1 MGIGDWVYSSVYF
14 IDQQFIKLH
23 ITLLKY
29 LLSISENDFNF
40 FELLEKINIEQTFSF
55 FQNIFSIAKENKIM
69 IKKIYHQMNF
79 SIY

>member
-1 MGIGDWVYSSVYF
+1 MYIYSRVYF
-14 IDQQFIKLH
+14 IDQQFIKLD

-29 LLSISENDFNF
+29 LLSISENDLKFYD
-40 FELLEKINIEQTFSF
+40 LLKKTNIEQTFSF
-55 FQNIFSIAKENKIM
+55 FQNIFSITKENKIM

>member
-14 IDQQFIKLH
+14 IGQQFIKLD

-40 FELLEKINIEQTFSF
+40 FDLLEKINIEQTFSF
-55 FQNIFSIAKENKIM
+55 SQNIFSIAKENKIM